1 MKLFPLGLL
10 LFVLS
15 IGCVMHKHVA
25 PATPAHAVSE
35 RPVLAF
41 YYPWY
46 EPEDWSYDIM
56 SDLPVPHYSSGDD
69 ETMLRHIQQADDM
82 GIDALICAWYGPDEP
97 RLDGRCRRLQ
107 QLALESGSDV
117 HIAIIVEQSAW
128 EPLRSVEAL
137 AYALDVLE
145 RDFMSQ
151 PNYFTFKGRPAVFWF
166 QPPAL
171 GGIDVWLRLREQVD
185 PHHQQFW
192 FGGTDIPPYM
202 EVFDTL
208 YFFDITWEYTPGAGM
223 AAYKALIGERF
234 PFIAT
239 AMPGYDDLRIRPDGH
254 QRGRE
259 HGAYY
264 QGTWARAV
272 EYNAEA
278 VIIVSFNE
286 FLEGTHIEPS
296 EQFGDLYVNLTREY
310 IAYFRAH
317 TGQPAQHTGSPHAET
332 EGPGPPSDDGPSA
345 EQQPSPEPPPNAEQQ
360 PNAAEQTIHEQESV
374 FQVYPGGGLKPPAPP
389 PADDVQ
395 ERESVP
401 QSTDE
406 AQRVPEWQP
415 AQPCNHFPQT
425 GFDVCGRFL
434 VFWQSHGGVDI
445 LGLPISPQQEE
456 QVDGG
461 HRQIQ
466 HFERCSLELHPENAP
481 PYDVILWRLGVEM
494 LTHQGRDW
502 LSFEKVDGG
511 AEGCLFFAETGH
523 SICEPFLSFW
533 RSQGIEVDG
542 TAGYSIQENILF
554 FGFPLSEPQNELLS
568 DGYMHSVQWFERT
581 RLEYHPDMPEPFQ
594 VMPSL
599 LGQELYEIAKG
610 GN

>member
-10 LFVLS
+10 VLVLV
-15 IGCVMHKHVA
+15 IGCVMHTSIA
-25 PATPAHAVSE
+25 PARPAYAVSE

-46 EPEDWSYDIM
+46 EPEDWSYDSM
-56 SDLPVPHYSSGDD
+56 SDLPVPRYSSGDD
-69 ETMLRHIQQADDM
+69 ETLLRHIQQADDM
-82 GIDALICAWYGPDEP
+82 GIDAFICAWYGPDEP

-107 QLALESGSDV
+107 QLALESGSDLQ
-117 HIAIIVEQSAW
+117 IAIIVEQSAW

-137 AYALDVLE
+137 AYALEVLQ

-151 PNYFTFKGRPAVFWF
+151 PNYFTFHGRPAVFWF

-208 YFFDITWEYTPGAGM
+208 YFFDITWEYEPGAGM
-223 AAYKALIGERF
+223 AAYKELIGERF

-259 HGAYY
+259 NGAYY
-264 QGTWARAV
+264 QGTWVRAV
-272 EYNAEA
+272 QYDAEA

-296 EQFGDLYVNLTREY
+296 EQFGDHYVNLTREY
-310 IAYFRAH
+310 IAYFRTH
-317 TGQPAQHTGSPHAET
+317 TGQATQHTGTEPAEAESSPPADAPPEAE
-332 EGPGPPSDDGPSA
+332 P
-345 EQQPSPEPPPNAEQQ
+345 QPSPEPQPSVEQQ
-360 PNAAEQTIHEQESV
+360 PDTEEQDKQESV
-374 FQVYPGGGLKPPAPP
+374 FQAYPGGGLKPPDPP
-389 PADDVQ
+389 PDARDSDSSPVQ
-395 ERESVP
+395 PTPEP
-401 QSTDE
+401 QP
-406 AQRVPEWQP
+406 APEWQP
-415 AQPCNHFPQT
+415 AQPCKHFPQT

-434 VFWQSHGGVDI
+434 TFWQSHGGIDI
-445 LGLPISPQQEE
+445 LGLPISPQHEQE
-456 QVDGG
+456 VDGG
-461 HRQIQ
+461 NRQVQ
-466 HFERCSLELHPENAP
+466 HFERFSLELHPENAP
-481 PYDVILWRLGVEM
+481 PYDVMLWRLGVEM

-502 LSFEKVDGG
+502 LSFENVDGG
-511 AEGCLFFAETGH
+511 AVGCLFFAETGH

-533 RSQGIEVDG
+533 RGHGIEVDG
-542 TAGYSIQENILF
+542 TAGYSIQENVLF
-554 FGFPLSEPQNELLS
+554 WGFPLSEPQDELLA
-568 DGYMHSVQWFERT
+568 DGNMHSVQWFERT
-581 RLEYHPDMPEPFQ
+581 RLEYHPDMPEPFR

-599 LGQELYEIAKG
+599 LAKELYG
-610 GN
+610 TGQ